1 MTTVVIA
8 TICCRASTLKSI
20 SVLSYLSGQPEMP
33 PRRRLGRRNF
43 PACAERAIPSDVAVP
58 DSEPHRPTSLSIIA
72 AETTTVLSFS
82 LRPARKADAPILA
95 QLDNLASD
103 GIAGYVWSLLAE
115 PGEAP
120 LDYGRRRLE
129 REDSAFSYRNAVVA
143 EADGQVVGML
153 LGYRQPDPYET
164 GRPADL
170 PNILNPLIALEA
182 MVPGAWYVSSL
193 AVLPDSRGRGVGAR
207 LLANADGLAQDS
219 GARTAS
225 LIVAEAN
232 GRALGLYRRHGY
244 ERTARRPI
252 VPYPGAQYDGDWV
265 LLTKAVPSDDGPM
278 PAAASP

>member
-8 TICCRASTLKSI
+8 TICCCASERKSI
-20 SVLSYLSGQPEMP
+20 SVSFCLSCEPYLP

-43 PACAERAIPSDVAVP
+43 PACAERAILSHGAVP
-58 DSEPHRPTSLSIIA
+58 DSEPHHPTSLSIIA
-72 AETTTVLSFS
+72 AETTTVLPFS
-82 LRPARKADAPILA
+82 LRPARKADAPVLA
-95 QLDNLASD
+95 RLDDLASD

-115 PGEAP
+115 PGEPP
-120 LDYGRRRLE
+120 LDYGRKRLE

-153 LGYRQPDPYET
+153 IGYRQPDPYET

-170 PNILNPLIALEA
+170 PDILTPLIALEA
-182 MVPGAWYVSSL
+182 MVPGAWYISSL
-193 AVLPDSRGRGVGAR
+193 AVLPDCCGRGVGAR
-207 LLANADGLAQDS
+207 LLANADGLARDS

-232 GRALGLYRRHGY
+232 GRALALYRRHGY
-244 ERTARRPI
+244 ECAARRPI
-252 VPYPGAQYDGDWV
+252 VPYPGAQYGGDWV

-278 PAAASP
+278 PAAASS